1 MTEEI
6 KEDNNCIVKAFEN
19 NPIAILHEDINSK
32 KMYYFKASDIGK
44 ALGIVNIRSTIQ
56 NYDDDERVV
65 RNVYDPYGTFIN
77 EIDAA
82 KAYNKKAEELNNV
95 NALNMC
101 KIRYTL
107 NEFDNDETIN

>member
-6 KEDNNCIVKAFEN
+6 KDDNNCIVKAFEN

-32 KMYYFKASDIGK
+32 KIYYFKASDIGK

-65 RNVYDPYGTFIN
+65 RNVYDPQGTPQDTIFLSSQGVYRLLLIN
-77 EIDAA
+77 
-82 KAYNKKAEELNNV
+82 LNAFYFKN
-95 NALNMC
+95 LF
-101 KIRYTL
+101 KHKL
-107 NEFDNDETIN
+107 L

>member
-1 MTEEI
+1 MNEEI

-32 KMYYFKASDIGK
+32 KIYYFKASDIGK

-65 RNVYDPYGTFIN
+65 RNVYDPQGTPQDTIFLSSQGVYRLLLIN
-77 EIDAA
+77 
-82 KAYNKKAEELNNV
+82 LNAFYFKN
-95 NALNMC
+95 LF
-101 KIRYTL
+101 KDI
-107 NEFDNDETIN
+107 